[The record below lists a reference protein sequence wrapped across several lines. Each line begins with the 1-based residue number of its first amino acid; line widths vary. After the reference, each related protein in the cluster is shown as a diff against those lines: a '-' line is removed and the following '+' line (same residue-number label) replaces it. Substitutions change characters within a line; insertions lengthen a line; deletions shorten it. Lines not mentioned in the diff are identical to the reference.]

1 MELAPL
7 ALPFQDSTFAFSK
20 ASVSTFAAIPN
31 RSAQKE
37 LRLLKSY
44 ARPSGAP
51 GFSVFYPS
59 EMDVELDILTKIQIW
74 NNFRY
79 IIKKLRHLAM
89 L

>member
-1 MELAPL
+1 
-7 ALPFQDSTFAFSK
+7 LPFQDSTFAFSK
-20 ASVSTFAAIPN
+20 ASVSTFVAIPN
-31 RSAQKE
+31 HWAQKD
-37 LRLLKSY
+37 LSSLKSY

-51 GFSVFYPS
+51 GFSGFYPS
-59 EMDVELDILTKIQIW
+59 EMDVGLDILTKIQIW